1 MKKLWIGLVI
11 LVVVVVVVLVGIRFA
26 TRTLTGERL
35 GGITEKAIER
45 VAEKAK
51 ELEEKAP
58 AEEVEVTTEEAKA
71 PAKEVSTG
79 KMNDDIYVEIMA
91 QNMYITVKYASE
103 AEKVK
108 TTAGQLKLAEKMG
121 KEMEAVYKK
130 FGVTEDEYSAY
141 YDKRVEGNPEHYMK
155 LMERI
160 SKRVEELEKAGK

>member
-1 MKKLWIGLVI
+1 MKKLWVGLIIFVVI
-11 LVVVVVVVLVGIRFA
+11 VVVVVVGIRFA
-26 TRTLTGERL
+26 TRALTGERI
-35 GGITEKAIER
+35 GRITEKAIER
-45 VAEKAK
+45 VVEKAQ

-58 AEEVEVTTEEAKA
+58 AEEAEVTPEETKA
-71 PAKEVSTG
+71 PAKEVSMG

-91 QNMYITVKYASE
+91 QNMYITAKYASE

-108 TTAGQLKLAEKMG
+108 TTAGHLKLTEKMG
-121 KEMEAVYKK
+121 KEIEAVYEK

-141 YDKRVEGNPEHYMK
+141 NEKLTEGSPEHYMK

>member
-26 TRTLTGERL
+26 TRALTGERI
-35 GGITEKAIER
+35 GRITEKAIER
-45 VAEKAK
+45 VTEKVK

-58 AEEVEVTTEEAKA
+58 AEEAEVTIEEEKV

-79 KMNDDIYVEIMA
+79 KMNDDIWVEIMA

-121 KEMEAVYKK
+121 KEIEAAYKK
-130 FGVTEDEYSAY
+130 FGVTGDEYSAY
-141 YDKRVEGNPEHYMK
+141 YDKQVEGNPEHYMK